1 MNRMV
6 RKWVG
11 GWVCAL
17 MGLGLSGA
25 PASAGKLED
34 ALLQN
39 KQITIDQWVQI
50 KAEEEKRQSKASE
63 ESRGVGDAPVRERW
77 YEKISLRG
85 YTQFRFNN
93 TLNRDQLLSAQGDRS
108 IGRNNEFFLRRGR
121 IILSG
126 QPHERVFVY
135 IQPEFGSLLS
145 GTEQT
150 VTLRDWYA
158 DLFLTEDKEWRIRA
172 GLSKVPFG
180 FENMQ
185 SSQNRLALD
194 RNDAINSA
202 QNNERD
208 LGLFLY
214 YAPTSVRERF
224 RRLVDSGLKGSGD
237 YGMLGI
243 GVYGGQTANKRDAN
257 KNKHVVFHSSYPF
270 ELPFINRQMIEIGMD
285 AYTGQFNVGT
295 TPIIPLTP
303 TFSGTG
309 AALSS
314 SPQLR
319 NGGNYLDERVAWH
332 LIAYPQP
339 IGFQA
344 EFTVGRGPELNT
356 ARTEVVV
363 GTVSGGY
370 AQLFYNY
377 QCDTYCLRMI
387 PFVRY
392 QEYFGGKKHEAN
404 APRNSVRELEIGLE
418 YQINQAVELTV
429 MGTFTSRTSADP
441 EFAPTTCTNSLAI
454 GAACLQTPYQK
465 NSGNLIRF
473 QLQWSF

>member
-121 IILSG
+121 IIISG
-126 QPHERVFVY
+126 QPHDRVFVY
-135 IQPEFGSLLS
+135 MQPEFGSLLS
-145 GTEQT
+145 GTEQA

-243 GVYGGQTANKRDAN
+243 GV
-257 KNKHVVFHSSYPF
+257 
-270 ELPFINRQMIEIGMD
+270 
-285 AYTGQFNVGT
+285 
-295 TPIIPLTP
+295 
-303 TFSGTG
+303 
-309 AALSS
+309 
-314 SPQLR
+314 
-319 NGGNYLDERVAWH
+319 
-332 LIAYPQP
+332 
-339 IGFQA
+339 
-344 EFTVGRGPELNT
+344 
-356 ARTEVVV
+356 
-363 GTVSGGY
+363 
-370 AQLFYNY
+370 
-377 QCDTYCLRMI
+377 
-387 PFVRY
+387 
-392 QEYFGGKKHEAN
+392 
-404 APRNSVRELEIGLE
+404 
-418 YQINQAVELTV
+418 
-429 MGTFTSRTSADP
+429 
-441 EFAPTTCTNSLAI
+441 
-454 GAACLQTPYQK
+454 
-465 NSGNLIRF
+465 
-473 QLQWSF
+473 